1 MKDWIR
7 KGTEE
12 LRVRQHGETV
22 VLSWKAL
29 EELPFVRQCFSTR
42 QGGVSEGF
50 LATMNFSFDRG
61 DDPEHV
67 RENYRRI
74 AETIGVPADSF
85 VVAHQT
91 HTTNILVVG
100 KEDRGTGVLRPRP
113 YNDIDGL
120 MTNAPGVTLVTY
132 HADCIPVWL
141 VDPYRK
147 AAALLHAGW
156 KGTVDG
162 IAPKAAGMM
171 QELYGTKPEDL
182 IACAG
187 PGICSSCYEIGED
200 VAARFREVFTA
211 EELEEI
217 LTDYHEKEDGGHWQ
231 LDLCQANRVLLLRSG
246 IKPHNIH
253 ISDICTR
260 CNAER
265 LFSHR
270 AHGVR
275 RGLNAAFLGIFPEG
289 ED

>member
-29 EELPFVRQCFSTR
+29 EKIPFVRQCFSTR

-50 LATMNFSFDRG
+50 LSTMNFSFDRG
-61 DDPEHV
+61 DDPDHV

-113 YNDIDGL
+113 YDDIDGL

-141 VDPYRK
+141 VDPSGK

-162 IAPKAAGMM
+162 IAPKAVGMM
-171 QELYGTKPEDL
+171 RELYGADPEDL

-200 VAARFREVFTA
+200 VADQFR
-211 EELEEI
+211 
-217 LTDYHEKEDGGHWQ
+217 G
-231 LDLCQANRVLLLRSG
+231 LR
-246 IKPHNIH
+246 PENIH

-289 ED
+289 D

>member
-29 EELPFVRQCFSTR
+29 EKIPFVRQCFSTR

-50 LATMNFSFDRG
+50 LSTMNFSFDRG
-61 DDPEHV
+61 DDPDHV

-113 YNDIDGL
+113 YDDIDGL

-141 VDPYRK
+141 VDPSGK
-147 AAALLHAGW
+147 AAALLHAGEHTETELCVIL
-156 KGTVDG
+156 KEG
-162 IAPKAAGMM
+162 I
-171 QELYGTKPEDL
+171 
-182 IACAG
+182 
-187 PGICSSCYEIGED
+187 
-200 VAARFREVFTA
+200 
-211 EELEEI
+211 
-217 LTDYHEKEDGGHWQ
+217 
-231 LDLCQANRVLLLRSG
+231 
-246 IKPHNIH
+246 
-253 ISDICTR
+253 
-260 CNAER
+260 
-265 LFSHR
+265 
-270 AHGVR
+270 
-275 RGLNAAFLGIFPEG
+275 
-289 ED
+289 